1 LSDPIAAANF
11 HADRI
16 KNLHGH
22 PETDGY
28 AKAQYHYKKLDE
40 IMFSAR
46 EWNELRA
53 VRDIYLK
60 SEKLINEMSA
70 E

>member
-1 LSDPIAAANF
+1 LSDPIVAANF

-22 PETDGY
+22 PGTDGY
-28 AKAQYHYKKLDE
+28 AKAQYHYQKLDE

-60 SEKLINEMSA
+60 SEKLIKEMRA